1 MPFLTFNQGAIQTAY
16 IGYKAYTEDMFDETT
31 DSLQLFWPN
40 TGQSI
45 ITQQPAAQFMDFVTI
60 PLNAPTVYLPNALQ
74 VSVGQN
80 FIINN
85 NGAEALILMMYDTEG
100 ESPLASIDAGES
112 YYFVLKDN
120 STEQGTWKS
129 VNFGAT
135 MSSLIIAQIAGNGLQ
150 SNTLGTKLETTTI
163 VSTIPEG
170 TSSVDLLN
178 TDRAKLLLWLS
189 GTGAMRL
196 TESTRVAGWYVLI
209 RNQGTGQITI
219 EGTNPLWLIDGEAAK
234 TVDPLQ
240 SLILVSDG
248 TNYYSVGFGLQ
259 TSDLT
264 IPITIADGG
273 TGATTRA
280 AALNN
285 LMPDSPAVGNIVYFQ
300 NPNWV
305 NLPNPD
311 SLKMLV
317 NAEDGNLTWSDF
329 QLPIAP
335 PTGSMFYYDGT
346 DYVSLP
352 IGSENQILKVV
363 GGIPTWSTPA

>member
-16 IGYKAYTEDMFDETT
+16 IGYKAYLDSDFDSTSDE
-31 DSLQLFWPN
+31 LQLFWPN

-45 ITQQPAAQFMDFVTI
+45 LGQQPAAQFMDFVTI
-60 PLNAPTVYLPNALQ
+60 PLNTPTVYLPDAKQ

-85 NGAEALILMMYDTEG
+85 NGAEALILKMYDTEG
-100 ESPLASIDAGES
+100 EPPLASIDNGES

-120 STEQGTWKS
+120 STSQGVWKS

-135 MSSLIIAQIAGNGLQ
+135 MSAAIIAEIAGSGLQ

-163 VSTIPEG
+163 VTDIPEG

-178 TDRAKLLLWLS
+178 TDRAQLLLWLS

-196 TESTRVAGWYVLI
+196 TASTRVAGWYVLI

-219 EGTNPLWLIDGEAAK
+219 EGDEVGWLIDGEAAK

-240 SLILVSDG
+240 SLILISDG
-248 TNYYSVGFGLQ
+248 TNYFSVGFGLQ
-259 TSDLT
+259 TSDLE

-273 TGATTRA
+273 TGATTA
-280 AALNN
+280 PVALKN
-285 LMPDSPAVGNIVYFQ
+285 LMPADPETGNIVYYQ
-300 NPNWV
+300 SPNWV
-305 NLPNPD
+305 ILPNPA

-317 NAEDGNLTWSDF
+317 NADDGNLAWEDL
-329 QLPIAP
+329 QLPLSPA
-335 PTGSMFYYDGT
+335 TGSMVYYNGT
-346 DYVSLP
+346 SYVA
-352 IGSENQILKVV
+352 ITAGTEGQVLKWV
-363 GGIPTWSTPA
+363 GGVPTWSTP